1 MLKKGFYYVLALCS
15 GLLLFWAA
23 GCADADALNYAQ
35 TALSCAAGAAGL
47 LLALRGVHRIN
58 YRAAR
63 RRIRLSPS
71 PKPAVSDAAVPLRA
85 AKSA

>member
-1 MLKKGFYYVLALCS
+1 MLKKGLYYLLAICS

-23 GCADADALNYAQ
+23 GCADADALSYAQ

-63 RRIRLSPS
+63 RRTPLSPA
-71 PKPAVSDAAVPLRA
+71 PKPPVPDTAVPLRT